1 MTSVV
6 GSLPAEMRRLF
17 AEVIGGKDVA
27 LLSSLRTHPEPDLA
41 ERLAVE
47 DILSAAF
54 TTCLQEDDEP
64 TSRGRDIDDLL
75 GAFLRRWPIDLED
88 GDQSSG

>member
-1 MTSVV
+1 
-6 GSLPAEMRRLF
+6 
-17 AEVIGGKDVA
+17 
-27 LLSSLRTHPEPDLA
+27 LA

-64 TSRGRDIDDLL
+64 TRRGRDIDDLL

>member
-6 GSLPAEMRRLF
+6 ESLPAEMRRLF

-27 LLSSLRTHPEPDLA
+27 LLSSLLAHPEPDLA

-64 TSRGRDIDDLL
+64 TRRGRNIDDLL